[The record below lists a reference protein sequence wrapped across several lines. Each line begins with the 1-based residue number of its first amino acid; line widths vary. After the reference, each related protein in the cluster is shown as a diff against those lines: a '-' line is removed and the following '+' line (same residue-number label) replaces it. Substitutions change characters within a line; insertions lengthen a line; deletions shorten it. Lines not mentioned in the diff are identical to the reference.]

1 MERVCPQ
8 KVGGIRGVEEEKWA
22 ITKKLKDLAIKKKEG
37 ATQRQGF
44 ADYLYN
50 KEKRWEERRAE
61 DPLDAID

>member
-1 MERVCPQ
+1 M
-8 KVGGIRGVEEEKWA
+8 EEEKWA

-37 ATQRQGF
+37 ATQLQGF